1 MAAALVFL
9 CAFGLSLGLT
19 PLVRRLALRLGVVDN
34 PEKRKMHHVPV
45 PLLGGAAVVVSSLVV
60 LTGVWILAPEFLGED
75 APKLPAMLLA
85 GTIIAALGVYDDWRG
100 ARASVKLVWQSIAA
114 AVVVMAGVQT
124 GLFTNPLG
132 GSLEV
137 GWLGIPVTILWIVG
151 VTNAMNLIDGLDGLA
166 AGIGAIAALSLCSVA
181 AMMDNFL
188 VAIVSLTLAGASL
201 GFLPFN
207 LYPARI
213 FLGDTGSMFLGF
225 ILSSVGA
232 VGSLKASASTVLV
245 LPLIV
250 LGVPVFDTVWAVLRR
265 THRRVSPFKPDREHI
280 HHRLVRVGLH
290 HRHVVLVLYF
300 VCAFLGLSAVIMVQL
315 PYQTGFLFAALL
327 VLGGAMGV
335 WTLKF
340 IDEHL
345 ERSAGQFA
353 TANGV
358 GATAAGATSNG
369 RSRASGLLRKVS
381 DPGEVEVVACAVGRF
396 RAGAAASVSAFV
408 SADAICEAL
417 RRRLSVYEVGLFM
430 NEDRDL
436 IVVLRI
442 QPLGPEGRALVRG
455 ALERLFRDAAGS
467 LGDSDDFPKFRWL
480 RLSEEGLRGVVGIPG
495 AAAL

>member
-1 MAAALVFL
+1 MAPALVFL
-9 CAFGLSLGLT
+9 CAFGFSLGLT

-45 PLLGGAAVVVSSLVV
+45 PLLGGVAVVVSSLVV
-60 LTGVWILAPEFLGED
+60 LTGVWALAPDLLGED
-75 APKLPAMLLA
+75 ASKLPAILVA
-85 GTIIAALGVYDDWRG
+85 GTVIAALGAYDDWRG
-100 ARASVKLVWQSIAA
+100 ARAPVKLVWQSIAA
-114 AVVVMAGVQT
+114 AVVVMAGAET

-132 GSLEV
+132 GSLEI

-166 AGIGAIAALSLCSVA
+166 AGIGGIAALSLCAVA

-188 VAIVSLTLAGASL
+188 AASVSLTLAGASL

-213 FLGDTGSMFLGF
+213 FRGDTGSMFLGF
-225 ILSSVGA
+225 ILASLGA

-245 LPLIV
+245 LPIVV

-265 THRRVSPFKPDREHI
+265 AHRRISPFKPDREHI

-300 VCAFLGLSAVIMVQL
+300 VCAFLGLSAFIMVQL

-327 VLGGAMGV
+327 VMGGALGV
-335 WTLKF
+335 WALKF
-340 IDEHL
+340 IDEAL
-345 ERSAGQFA
+345 ERSAGHLA
-353 TANGV
+353 TTNGA
-358 GATAAGATSNG
+358 GAAATSATSNG
-369 RSRASGLLRKVS
+369 KSRAGGFLRKVS
-381 DPGEVEVVACAVGRF
+381 DPGEVEVVACALGRF

-408 SADAICEAL
+408 SADVICEVL

-430 NEDRDL
+430 NEERDL
-436 IVVLRI
+436 IIVLRI
-442 QPLGPEGRALVRG
+442 QPLGPDGRALVKG
-455 ALERLFRDAAGS
+455 ALERLFRDAAGR
-467 LGDSDDFPKFRWL
+467 LADSDDFPKFRWL
-480 RLSEEGLRGVVGIPG
+480 SLSEEGLRGVVGIPG